1 MTNNV
6 GMRDAKVNVNL
17 YTHRTISDKVGAGGL
32 GGSNAVRNSLPGGL
46 PGSRSVGPLQPE
58 DLSTHNQSPSPA
70 GMHGMLSGSGHP
82 NNLAGT
88 PGSSEKNG
96 GSSSFDERTPSPAIL
111 DPTRPDVIPKSAPM
125 NIPFSAAAALAATSG
140 GTGSPLDLS
149 SHPFSLFMGNPFG
162 MLGGAGGPGNPLL
175 PHLNAAAAGKG
186 GLGMAG
192 DLGLMAPT
200 SLALTGKI
208 FIYA

>member
-1 MTNNV
+1 MYITI
-6 GMRDAKVNVNL
+6 
-17 YTHRTISDKVGAGGL
+17 YTISDKVGAGGM
-32 GGSNAVRNSLPGGL
+32 GGSSAARNSLPGG
-46 PGSRSVGPLQPE
+46 PGSGSAGALQPE

-70 GMHGMLSGSGHP
+70 GMHGMLSGGGHH
-82 NNLAGT
+82 NNHQAGT

-175 PHLNAAAAGKG
+175 PHLTAAAAAGKG

-192 DLGLMAPT
+192 DLGLMVPT
-200 SLALTGKI
+200 SLALTGKK
-208 FIYA
+208 FYFLYR